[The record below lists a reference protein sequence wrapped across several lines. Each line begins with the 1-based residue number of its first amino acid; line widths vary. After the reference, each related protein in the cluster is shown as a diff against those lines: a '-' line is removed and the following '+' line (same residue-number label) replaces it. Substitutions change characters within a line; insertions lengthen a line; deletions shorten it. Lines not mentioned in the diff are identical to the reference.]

1 MNTMLYPN
9 VIYSFTLT
17 VSGNSDI
24 SLNIVKGALLHVSTT
39 YVEVVAVIVE
49 LIALDLPAIFRC
61 TVISKKGLSF
71 AVTVGQMGTH

>member
-1 MNTMLYPN
+1 MLYPN

-17 VSGNSDI
+17 VSDNI